1 MKKRITRCYNMS
13 LETREAEDE
22 GKGIV
27 EGMAIVYNSRT
38 DIGWFDEI
46 IEQNALEHTD
56 MKDVRMLVNHDTSMI
71 PLARSRNNTANSTLQ
86 LIPELNGLKIR
97 AKLDIENNADA
108 KSLYSAI
115 QRGDISGMSF
125 MFEVD
130 GEAWEDEMSDHP
142 LRRITSISKI
152 YEVSA
157 VTFPAYEQTEI
168 NARSKE
174 ELESYRSSLES
185 ERKAQ
190 PLDSDKAG
198 DDIETK
204 QREERE
210 ALELAKLKAKIT
222 GGI

>member
-1 MKKRITRCYNMS
+1 MSKKITRCYNMS
-13 LETREAEDE
+13 LEAREAEDE

-27 EGMAIVYNSRT
+27 EGMAIVYNSKT

-130 GEAWEDEMSDHP
+130 GESWEDELSDHP

>member
-1 MKKRITRCYNMS
+1 MEKKNTRCYNMS
-13 LETREAEDE
+13 FETREAEDE

-71 PLARSRNNTANSTLQ
+71 PLARSRNNTSNSTLQ
-86 LIPELNGLKIR
+86 LIKDINGLRIR

-115 QRGDISGMSF
+115 KRGDISSMSF

>member
-1 MKKRITRCYNMS
+1 MEKRITRCYNMS
-13 LETREAEDE
+13 LEAREAEDE

-27 EGMAIVYNSRT
+27 EGMAIVYNAKT

-174 ELESYRSSLES
+174 ELDSYLSSLES
-185 ERKAQ
+185 EKKAQ

>member
-1 MKKRITRCYNMS
+1 
-13 LETREAEDE
+13 
-22 GKGIV
+22 
-27 EGMAIVYNSRT
+27 
-38 DIGWFDEI
+38 
-46 IEQNALEHTD
+46 
-56 MKDVRMLVNHDTSMI
+56 
-71 PLARSRNNTANSTLQ
+71 
-86 LIPELNGLKIR
+86 
-97 AKLDIENNADA
+97 
-108 KSLYSAI
+108 
-115 QRGDISGMSF
+115 
-125 MFEVD
+125 
-130 GEAWEDEMSDHP
+130 MSDHP

-185 ERKAQ
+185 GGKARS
-190 PLDSDKAG
+190 LDSDS

>member
-1 MKKRITRCYNMS
+1 MEKKNTRCYNMS
-13 LETREAEDE
+13 FETREAEDE

-71 PLARSRNNTANSTLQ
+71 PLARSRNNTSNSTLQ
-86 LIPELNGLKIR
+86 LIKDINGLKIR

-115 QRGDISGMSF
+115 KRGDISQMSF
-125 MFEVD
+125 AFEVD

-185 ERKAQ
+185 EKAQ

>member
-1 MKKRITRCYNMS
+1 MEKKNTRCYNMS
-13 LETREAEDE
+13 FETREAEDE

-71 PLARSRNNTANSTLQ
+71 PLARSRNNTSNSTLQ
-86 LIPELNGLKIR
+86 LIKDINGLKIR

-115 QRGDISGMSF
+115 KRGDISSMSF

-190 PLDSDKAG
+190 PLDRGNDG

>member
-1 MKKRITRCYNMS
+1 MEKRITRCYNMS
-13 LETREAEDE
+13 LEAREAEDE

-27 EGMAIVYNSRT
+27 EGMAIVYNAKT

>member
-1 MKKRITRCYNMS
+1 MEKRITRCYNMS

-27 EGMAIVYNSRT
+27 EGMAIVYNAKT
-38 DIGWFDEI
+38 DIGWFDEL
-46 IEQNALEHTD
+46 IEQDALTHTD

>member
-1 MKKRITRCYNMS
+1 MEKKNTRCYNMS
-13 LETREAEDE
+13 FETREAEDE

-71 PLARSRNNTANSTLQ
+71 PLARSRNNTSNSTLQ
-86 LIPELNGLKIR
+86 LIKDLNGLRIR

-115 QRGDISGMSF
+115 KRGDISSMSF

-190 PLDSDKAG
+190 PLDRGNDG

>member
-1 MKKRITRCYNMS
+1 MEKRITRCYNMS

-27 EGMAIVYNSRT
+27 EGLAIVYNAKT

-46 IEQNALEHTD
+46 IEQDALTHTD

-97 AKLDIENNADA
+97 AKLDIENNSDA

>member
-1 MKKRITRCYNMS
+1 MSKEITRCYNMS
-13 LETREAEDE
+13 FETREAEDE

-27 EGMAIVYNSRT
+27 EGMAIVYNSKT

-130 GEAWEDEMSDHP
+130 F
-142 LRRITSISKI
+142 SK
-152 YEVSA
+152 
-157 VTFPAYEQTEI
+157 
-168 NARSKE
+168 
-174 ELESYRSSLES
+174 
-185 ERKAQ
+185 
-190 PLDSDKAG
+190 
-198 DDIETK
+198 
-204 QREERE
+204 
-210 ALELAKLKAKIT
+210 
-222 GGI
+222 

>member
-1 MKKRITRCYNMS
+1 MEKKNTRCYNMS
-13 LETREAEDE
+13 FETREAEDE

-71 PLARSRNNTANSTLQ
+71 PLARSRNNTSNSTLQ
-86 LIPELNGLKIR
+86 LIKDINGLKIR

-115 QRGDISGMSF
+115 KRGDISSMSF

>member
-1 MKKRITRCYNMS
+1 MEKKNTRCYNMS
-13 LETREAEDE
+13 FETREDEEE

-27 EGMAIVYNSRT
+27 EGMAIVYNSKT

-71 PLARSRNNTANSTLQ
+71 PLARSRNNTSNSTLQ
-86 LIPELNGLKIR
+86 LIKDLNGLRIR

-115 QRGDISGMSF
+115 KRGDISSMSF

-190 PLDSDKAG
+190 PLDRGNDG

>member
-1 MKKRITRCYNMS
+1 MEKRITRCYNMS

-27 EGMAIVYNSRT
+27 EGMAIVYNAKT

-46 IEQNALEHTD
+46 IEQDALTHTD

-97 AKLDIENNADA
+97 AKLDIENNSDA

>member
-1 MKKRITRCYNMS
+1 MEKRITRCYNMS
-13 LETREAEDE
+13 LEAREAEDE

-27 EGMAIVYNSRT
+27 EGMAIVYNAKT

-46 IEQNALEHTD
+46 IEQDALSHTD

-185 ERKAQ
+185 EKNAQ

>member
-1 MKKRITRCYNMS
+1 MEKRITRCYNMS
-13 LETREAEDE
+13 LEAREAEDE

-27 EGMAIVYNSRT
+27 EGMAIVYNAKT

-46 IEQNALEHTD
+46 IEQDALSHTD

-130 GEAWEDEMSDHP
+130 GESWEDELSDHP
-142 LRRITSISKI
+142 LRRITSIAKI

-174 ELESYRSSLES
+174 ELESYRNSLES
-185 ERKAQ
+185 EKNAQ

>member
-1 MKKRITRCYNMS
+1 MSKKITRCYNMS
-13 LETREAEDE
+13 LEAREAEDE

-27 EGMAIVYNSRT
+27 EGMAIVYNSKT

-46 IEQNALEHTD
+46 IEQDALAHTD

-142 LRRITSISKI
+142 LRRITSIAKI

-204 QREERE
+204 KREERE

>member
-1 MKKRITRCYNMS
+1 MKKKITRCYNMS
-13 LETREAEDE
+13 LEAREAEDE

-27 EGMAIVYNSRT
+27 EGMAIVYNSKT

-46 IEQNALEHTD
+46 IEQDALAHTD

-142 LRRITSISKI
+142 LRRITSIAKI

-185 ERKAQ
+185 GGKAR

-204 QREERE
+204 KREERE

>member
-1 MKKRITRCYNMS
+1 MEKRITRCYNMS

-27 EGMAIVYNSRT
+27 EGMAIVYNAKT

-46 IEQNALEHTD
+46 IEQDALTHTD

-71 PLARSRNNTANSTLQ
+71 PLARSRNNTSNSTLQ

>member
-1 MKKRITRCYNMS
+1 MKKKITRCYNMS
-13 LETREAEDE
+13 LEAREAEDE

-27 EGMAIVYNSRT
+27 EGMAIVYNSKT

-142 LRRITSISKI
+142 LRRITSIAKI

-185 ERKAQ
+185 GGKAR
-190 PLDSDKAG
+190 PLDSDS

-204 QREERE
+204 KREERE

>member
-1 MKKRITRCYNMS
+1 MEKKNTRCYNMS
-13 LETREAEDE
+13 FETREAEDE

-115 QRGDISGMSF
+115 KRGDISQMSF
-125 MFEVD
+125 AFEVD

-190 PLDSDKAG
+190 PLDSDKVG

>member
-1 MKKRITRCYNMS
+1 MEKRITRCYNMS

-71 PLARSRNNTANSTLQ
+71 PLARSRNNTSNSTLQ

-115 QRGDISGMSF
+115 KRGDISQMSF
-125 MFEVD
+125 AFEVD

-142 LRRITSISKI
+142 LRRITSIAKI

>member
-1 MKKRITRCYNMS
+1 MEKKNTRCYNMS
-13 LETREAEDE
+13 FETREAEDE

-71 PLARSRNNTANSTLQ
+71 PLARSRNNTSNSTLQ
-86 LIPELNGLKIR
+86 LIKDLNGLKIR

-115 QRGDISGMSF
+115 KRGDISSMSF

-190 PLDSDKAG
+190 PLDRGNDG

>member
-1 MKKRITRCYNMS
+1 MEKKNTRCYNMS
-13 LETREAEDE
+13 FETREAEDE

-27 EGMAIVYNSRT
+27 EGIAIVYNSKT

-71 PLARSRNNTANSTLQ
+71 PLARSRNNTSNSTLQ
-86 LIPELNGLKIR
+86 LIKDLNGLRIR

-115 QRGDISGMSF
+115 KRGDISQMSF
-125 MFEVD
+125 AFEVD

-185 ERKAQ
+185 GEKAR

-204 QREERE
+204 KREERE

>member
-1 MKKRITRCYNMS
+1 MEKKNTRCYNMS
-13 LETREAEDE
+13 FETREAEDE

-71 PLARSRNNTANSTLQ
+71 PLARSRNNTSNSTLQ
-86 LIPELNGLKIR
+86 LIKDLNGLKIR

-115 QRGDISGMSF
+115 KRGDISSMSF

-185 ERKAQ
+185 GEKAQ

>member
-1 MKKRITRCYNMS
+1 MEKRITRCYNMS
-13 LETREAEDE
+13 LEAREAEDE

-27 EGMAIVYNSRT
+27 EGMAIVYNAKT

-46 IEQNALEHTD
+46 IEQDALSHTD

-125 MFEVD
+125 AFEVD

-185 ERKAQ
+185 EKNAQ